1 MNADIFRGED
11 GPLAGRTFTVP
22 TEPFGR
28 CDNGHALEADGSCG
42 ECAADEVEQA
52 AAVEH
57 RIRWFVRV
65 GLHEWIPRTSSMR
78 GLWFYDA
85 KCSCGWESRTGG
97 ATRRA
102 VSDAIWLHKVEEG
115 AA

>member
-1 MNADIFRGED
+1 MSYETFRGEA
-11 GPLAGRTFTVP
+11 GPLAGRTFTIP

-28 CDNGHALEADGSCG
+28 CDDGHALEADGSCG
-42 ECAADEVEQA
+42 ECEAAGT
-52 AAVEH
+52 VEH

-65 GLHEWIPRTSSMR
+65 GLHEWIPRTAAMR